1 MMEGGWGGVEDNNNE
16 EICRWEATRICQ
28 NHQQIYPKIGLTTH
42 KRLSLKNVFLS
53 LSVRSPLSFT
63 NHSKTADNDC
73 KAQELKSRPRA
84 TGIYVFNFQFSSSRN
99 AFISFLLFLAHFY
112 DSFSFHFYHLK
123 KLFLCTNG
131 SRESTGFSH
140 CEHGWEVSTRLTR
153 EKGVKRD
160 HSFFFDQVH
169 FYKWSVK

>member
-1 MMEGGWGGVEDNNNE
+1 MEGGGGVEDNNNE

-42 KRLSLKNVFLS
+42 KRLSSKNVFLS

-63 NHSKTADNDC
+63 SHRKTADDDC

-84 TGIYVFNFQFSSSRN
+84 AGIYVFNFQFSSSRN

-112 DSFSFHFYHLK
+112 DSLFSIFITSKSSFYVQTDLVRVWDFHIP
-123 KLFLCTNG
+123 
-131 SRESTGFSH
+131 S
-140 CEHGWEVSTRLTR
+140 EHGWNTVGKFQLDWP
-153 EKGVKRD
+153 EKKA
-160 HSFFFDQVH
+160 
-169 FYKWSVK
+169 

>member
-1 MMEGGWGGVEDNNNE
+1 MMEGGVEDNNNE

-42 KRLSLKNVFLS
+42 KRLSSKNVFLS

-84 TGIYVFNFQFSSSRN
+84 TGIYVFNFQFSLSRN
-99 AFISFLLFLAHFY
+99 AFISLSFVFGTFLWFFFLSIFITSKSSFY
-112 DSFSFHFYHLK
+112 EQTDLVRVWDFHVVN
-123 KLFLCTNG
+123 TVG
-131 SRESTGFSH
+131 
-140 CEHGWEVSTRLTR
+140 TRLGSFNSTDPRKGRKTR
-153 EKGVKRD
+153 
-160 HSFFFDQVH
+160 SQIFF
-169 FYKWSVK
+169 WIR

>member
-1 MMEGGWGGVEDNNNE
+1 MMEGGGGGVEDNNNE

-112 DSFSFHFYHLK
+112 DSFFFPFLSPQK
-123 KLFLCTNG
+123 ALFMYKRI
-131 SRESTGFSH
+131 S
-140 CEHGWEVSTRLTR
+140 WEYGIFTLWTRLGSFNSTDPRKRRKTR
-153 EKGVKRD
+153 
-160 HSFFFDQVH
+160 SQFLF
-169 FYKWSVK
+169 WSGTFL